1 MDRNNRINTKV
12 EDLEFIENLGTG
24 SVYYPISQELRDRG
38 ITWWF
43 ITPLAGNIQDASLLS
58 AKNRN
63 GALVQFDY
71 QWRKLSYWNGV
82 EKGMAEI
89 PKGMTV
95 REVMEYMEK
104 HVETYY
110 TEERR
115 EWTRKNL
122 NSRKC

>member
-12 EDLEFIENLGTG
+12 EGLEFIENLGTG

-43 ITPLAGNIQDASLLS
+43 ITPLAGNIQDASLVS
-58 AKNRN
+58 QYNRN
-63 GALVQFDY
+63 GALVQLDY
-71 QWRKLSYWNGV
+71 QWGKMCYWNGM

-95 REVMEYMEK
+95 REVMEYMEE

-110 TEERR
+110 TEEKR
-115 EWTRKNL
+115 EWIRKNL
-122 NSRKC
+122 NSQK